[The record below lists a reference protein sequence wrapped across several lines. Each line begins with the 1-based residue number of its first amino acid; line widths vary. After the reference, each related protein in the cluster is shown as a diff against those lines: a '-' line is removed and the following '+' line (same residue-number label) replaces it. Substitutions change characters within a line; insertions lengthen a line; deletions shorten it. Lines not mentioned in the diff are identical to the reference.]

1 MNEVGNYIEV
11 ENLVKKYK
19 KQTVL
24 NLQNLKIPKGKFIA
38 IIGESGSGK
47 STLLNLLSGLDKPTS
62 GKVFVDGQDL
72 SKLGDRK
79 LSKFRSKKIGFIF
92 QFYYLQPYLT
102 VLQNIEAAAFL
113 SKVSKTVRRKQAE
126 TLTKIVGLSDKSKS
140 YPRELSGGQIQR
152 VAIARSL
159 INSPDI
165 LFADEP
171 TGNLDSENSLQVI
184 SLLRNIQQET
194 NMTLI
199 IVTHDEKIA
208 SQADSV
214 IRLNDGEIYDQ
225 N

>member
-1 MNEVGNYIEV
+1 M
-11 ENLVKKYK
+11 
-19 KQTVL
+19 
-24 NLQNLKIPKGKFIA
+24 
-38 IIGESGSGK
+38 
-47 STLLNLLSGLDKPTS
+47 
-62 GKVFVDGQDL
+62 
-72 SKLGDRK
+72 
-79 LSKFRSKKIGFIF
+79 
-92 QFYYLQPYLT
+92 
-102 VLQNIEAAAFL
+102 
-113 SKVSKTVRRKQAE
+113 
-126 TLTKIVGLSDKSKS
+126 SDKSKS

>member
-62 GKVFVDGQDL
+62 GKVFVGGQDL

-92 QFYYLQPYLT
+92 QFFYLQPYLT

>member
-79 LSKFRSKKIGFIF
+79 LSKFRSTKIGFIF
-92 QFYYLQPYLT
+92 QFFYLQPYLT

>member
-92 QFYYLQPYLT
+92 QFFYLQPYLT

>member
-92 QFYYLQPYLT
+92 QFFYLQPYLT

-113 SKVSKTVRRKQAE
+113 SKVSKT
-126 TLTKIVGLSDKSKS
+126 
-140 YPRELSGGQIQR
+140 
-152 VAIARSL
+152 
-159 INSPDI
+159 
-165 LFADEP
+165 
-171 TGNLDSENSLQVI
+171 
-184 SLLRNIQQET
+184 
-194 NMTLI
+194 M
-199 IVTHDEKIA
+199 
-208 SQADSV
+208 
-214 IRLNDGEIYDQ
+214 
-225 N
+225 

>member
-92 QFYYLQPYLT
+92 QFFYLQPYLT

-214 IRLNDGEIYDQ
+214 IRLNDGEVYDQ

>member
-92 QFYYLQPYLT
+92 QFFYLQPYLT

-199 IVTHDEKIA
+199 VVTHDEKIA

>member
-92 QFYYLQPYLT
+92 QFFYLQPYLT

-140 YPRELSGGQIQR
+140 YPRELSGGQIQL

>member
-92 QFYYLQPYLT
+92 QFFYLQPYLT

-113 SKVSKTVRRKQAE
+113 SKVSKTDRRKQAE

>member
-1 MNEVGNYIEV
+1 M

-92 QFYYLQPYLT
+92 QFFYLQPYLT